1 MSYLLPMVT
10 NLKSHTHQAKLFEI
24 ILLSLLGTLMYVTQ
38 VVMAALPNIEL
49 VSLLIILITRKFGA
63 KAFISI
69 YIFVACEILTYG
81 LSIWVINY
89 LYVWAVLCFV
99 ILIVKGVNNSLIY
112 ALISAIFGL
121 LFGTLCS
128 IPYFIIGGIEMGIAN
143 IISGIGFDIAHC
155 VGNFVLTILLYK
167 PLTNVFEKL
176 IKPHKN

>member
-1 MSYLLPMVT
+1 MVT
-10 NLKSHTHQAKLFEI
+10 NLKLHIHRVKLFEV
-24 ILLSLLGTLMYVTQ
+24 ILLSLLGALMYVTQ
-38 VVMAALPNIEL
+38 VIMAILPNIEL

-63 KAFISI
+63 KAFISV

-81 LSIWVINY
+81 LSMWVINY
-89 LYVWAVLCFV
+89 LYVWAILCLV
-99 ILIVKGVNNSLIY
+99 ILILKGINSALVY
-112 ALISAIFGL
+112 ALISAVFGL

-143 IISGIGFDIAHC
+143 IVSGIGFDITHC
-155 VGNFVLTILLYK
+155 VGNFILTVLLYK